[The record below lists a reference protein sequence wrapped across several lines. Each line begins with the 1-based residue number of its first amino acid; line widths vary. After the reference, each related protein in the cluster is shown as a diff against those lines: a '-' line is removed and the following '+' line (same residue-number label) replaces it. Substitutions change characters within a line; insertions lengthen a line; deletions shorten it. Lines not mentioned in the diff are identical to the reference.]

1 MATQY
6 SEDQLKEIELGKQ
19 QGLDTSV
26 YENPAFLAMQMQ
38 EIRLGLSKG
47 LNVSIYADPE
57 FDWLQMEELRSALE
71 IGLDAKKFADKSI
84 PHDIMREERKAL
96 EQGVDL
102 SDYKGGRRGRSASV
116 MRQLRKGRREGV
128 ELMPFIKEGYDS
140 EQLEQIRICLEK
152 EIDIEPY
159 LSLDYRGSAID
170 EIRQGLEDQIDVSAY
185 TDVEYNWRQMRE
197 IRLGLVSRVDI
208 TKYSHKFYS
217 SQQMREI
224 RLGLEAGLNVDDYRL
239 MRFSATDMKQ
249 KRLELIEIIES
260 AQRAGEA
267 ALAQLDSLIKQADY
281 IEEGIDPIT
290 LIVSPD
296 KMEAYVMIREDCE
309 EVTEQEILKVVW
321 EGNIRK
327 GIDRAAMREAEN
339 GFRGEDGKIVVAR
352 GEMPV
357 NGVDGWYE
365 YFFRTNL
372 DGKPKILENGS
383 VDYNNIEW
391 FDTIKMGDRAAL
403 YHPATKGKDGFNVLG
418 EVLHARNGKE
428 QPVLKGKGFILSED
442 KLEYTSA
449 VDGLVVLKNDSFLEI
464 SDVLEVD
471 EVNNTTGF
479 VVFKGSVHVRGDVGA
494 GGVINCGGDVII
506 DGFVEGG
513 NITAEGDVL
522 LRRGMNGG
530 GRGVIRAGR
539 NVTGKFFENADVYA
553 GDTITIDYSTNSE
566 LFAENTLE
574 VVKRKGAIIGGKVTA
589 LKGMTLFNVGNYMGT
604 KTIIT
609 SGVPK
614 KAEQE
619 GKEIREKIYNA
630 KQQLKILRNAEADFH
645 NKYPLKML
653 TTMEVFKKIEDAIYT
668 KELDIENGNKELEAF
683 EERMK
688 DFNRAKIKVK
698 GDLYEGVDVVIS
710 GKHWISSGMSDV
722 TMKLVNDEHGQHII
736 AYNDID
742 A

>member
-1 MATQY
+1 MAAQY
-6 SEDQLKEIELGKQ
+6 SVDQLKEIELGKQ

-57 FDWLQMEELRSALE
+57 FDWLQMGELRSALE

-84 PHDIMREERKAL
+84 PHDIMREERKSL

-102 SDYKGGRRGRSASV
+102 SDYKGGRRGRSAAI
-116 MRQLRKGRREGV
+116 MRQLRKARREGV
-128 ELMPFIKEGYDS
+128 ELLHFVEEGYDW
-140 EQLEQIRICLEK
+140 EQLEQIRICLQK
-152 EIDIEPY
+152 NIDIEPY

-170 EIRQGLEDQIDVSAY
+170 EIRQGLEDQIDVTVY
-185 TDVEYNWRQMRE
+185 TNVEYNWKQMHE
-197 IRLGLVSRVDI
+197 IRLGLVSRVDVS
-208 TKYSHKFYS
+208 KYSDKLYS

-239 MRFSATDMKQ
+239 MRFSATDMRK
-249 KRLELIEIIES
+249 KRLELLEIIES
-260 AQRAGEA
+260 AQKMGEA
-267 ALAQLDSLIKQADY
+267 ALSEIEGLLKQQDY
-281 IEEGIDPIT
+281 IEEGIDPIM

-296 KMEAYVMIREDCE
+296 CMEAYVKIREDVE
-309 EVTEQEILKVVW
+309 EVTEQEILKIVW

-339 GFRGEDGKIVVAR
+339 GNRGEDGKIVVAR

-365 YFFRTNL
+365 YFFRTDL

-418 EVLHARNGKE
+418 EVLPARNGKE

-479 VVFKGSVHVRGDVGA
+479 VVFKGNVHVKGDVGV
-494 GGVINCGGDVII
+494 GGVISCGGDVII

-539 NVTGKFFENADVYA
+539 NVTGKFFENANVYA

-566 LFAENTLE
+566 LFAENMLE

-589 LKGMTLFNVGNYMGT
+589 LKGMKLFNVGNTMGT

-609 SGVPK
+609 AGIPK

-619 GKEIREKIYNA
+619 GKEIREKIYVA
-630 KQQLKILRNAEADFH
+630 KQQLKTLRNAESDFH
-645 NKYPLKML
+645 NKFPMNLL
-653 TTMEVFKKIEDAIYT
+653 ATMEVFKKIEDAIYT
-668 KELDIENGNKELEAF
+668 KELDIEKGNKELEEF
-683 EERMK
+683 QERIK
-688 DFNRAKIKVK
+688 EFNLAKIVVK
-698 GDLYEGVDVVIS
+698 GDLHEGVDIVIS
-710 GKHWISSGMSDV
+710 GKTWISSGMSDV
-722 TMKLVNDEHGQHII
+722 VMKLVNDEQGQHII
-736 AYNDID
+736 AYSDID

>member
-6 SEDQLKEIELGKQ
+6 SEDQLKEIKLGKQ

-494 GGVINCGGDVII
+494 GGVINCGGDVVI